1 MEFDMRN
8 TVIAAM
14 TLAIVCA
21 ACLAQRATRAP
32 GGATST
38 IAVVTAAT
46 NPSAAGTNP
55 STPATASAPAV
66 DPQVAELLARIEA
79 AGNEYKT
86 IRAELELSVYNKELG
101 DTEVRTG
108 WMACQKEQEKTAR
121 QESVPAKFRFHFDT
135 LTQGGSPAKK
145 EPLDYAFDG
154 LFLTVRKEKLKEM
167 TRYQVAAEG
176 QKIEPLRLGQGP
188 FPLPFWQKAEDVK
201 KYFTVAT
208 RPAAAG
214 EPKDTVYLRL
224 STRDEYKKEMNFDR
238 LEMWLDAKT
247 LLPAKFITVELR
259 GSKNVTTV
267 TLTNATTN
275 KEVDPK
281 LFDLP
286 RPTEP
291 GWTYRVEPLEK
302 K

>member
-86 IRAELELSVYNKELG
+86 IRAELEL
-101 DTEVRTG
+101 
-108 WMACQKEQEKTAR
+108 
-121 QESVPAKFRFHFDT
+121 SVPAKFRFHFDT